1 MHLYGNTR
9 PAGGFAAAAA
19 LIVMT
24 LSLFA
29 GASAAS
35 PDADRA
41 AIDQAAQQTL
51 ESLYAQQPSARRAIA
66 ESAGYAVFTDMST
79 KIFFA
84 GGGGGKGV
92 AVNRASGQETY
103 MLMVSVSAGLGMG
116 VSKSHLVWV
125 FESPDAL
132 ANFINTGVELGADA
146 NLPVNPGAGGG
157 LYDGAVE
164 AAPGAW
170 LYQLSDAGLV
180 LELTVQGTKYFKDPD
195 LN

>member
-1 MHLYGNTR
+1 MHLSLGTGR
-9 PAGGFAAAAA
+9 AGGFASVAAT
-19 LIVMT
+19 IIMV
-24 LSLFA
+24 LSPCGGA
-29 GASAAS
+29 VAASAA
-35 PDADRA
+35 DDRA
-41 AIDQAAQQTL
+41 AIDQMAQQTL
-51 ESLYAQQPSARRAIA
+51 ESLYTQKPSARRAIA
-66 ESAGYAVFTDMST
+66 ESAGYAVFSDMST

-103 MLMVSVSAGLGMG
+103 MMLVSVSAGLGMG
-116 VSKSHLVWV
+116 ISKSHLVWV
-125 FESPDAL
+125 FANEDAY
-132 ANFINTGVELGADA
+132 ANFVNVGVELGADA
-146 NLPVNPGAGGG
+146 NLTVNPGAGGG

-170 LYQLSDAGLV
+170 LYQLSDAGLA

>member
-1 MHLYGNTR
+1 LDFSNRTR
-9 PAGGFAAAAA
+9 LAGGLSAAAA
-19 LIVMT
+19 LVVMA
-24 LSLFA
+24 LGPA
-29 GASAAS
+29 GAFAS
-35 PDADRA
+35 SPGEQRSEINRA
-41 AIDQAAQQTL
+41 SQHTL
-51 ESLYAQQPSARRAIA
+51 ESLYAQRPSARRAIA
-66 ESAGYAVFTDMST
+66 ESAGYAVFSDMST

-92 AVNRASGQETY
+92 AVNRESGQRTF
-103 MLMVSVSAGLGMG
+103 MMMVSVSAGLGMG

-125 FESPDAL
+125 FATPEAYE
-132 ANFINTGVELGADA
+132 NFVNVGVELGADA
-146 NLPVNPGAGGG
+146 NLQVNPGEGGG

-180 LELTVQGTKYFKDPD
+180 LELTVQGSKYFKDPD